1 MNSFLRPRYGS
12 LKLNCEFTRQVRTLW
27 ANIESPGRSA
37 PAAPRDFSPGTYG
50 GGAEVPVKE
59 KRPLAA

>member
-1 MNSFLRPRYGS
+1 VSVLPRG
-12 LKLNCEFTRQVRTLW
+12 
-27 ANIESPGRSA
+27 
-37 PAAPRDFSPGTYG
+37 FSPGTYG

>member
-1 MNSFLRPRYGS
+1 

-37 PAAPRDFSPGTYG
+37 PAGPRDFSPGTYG